1 MTARTGRSG
10 GMAGGRADVSGGPRP
25 WQDAWSDALYGEHGF
40 YRRPEGPAGHFRTA
54 AHAAPREV
62 AVAVARLAAEA
73 GCTAVVDVGAGR
85 GELLRALHAL
95 GTGSG
100 HVSGGATGVTELHG
114 VEVAARPPDL
124 PAEVRWSHRVPRVRN
139 ALVVAWELLD
149 VVPCPVLEVD
159 DEGVPREVLVEP
171 ATGREHLGPRASAA
185 DVAWCA
191 SWWPLGGLEPGDR
204 VEVGRARDTTWASL
218 VAAAA
223 IAGGGLLLA
232 VDYAHEAGA
241 RPPLGSLTGFR
252 AGRAVPPRPDGSGD
266 VTAHVALDAVAA
278 AGAAAGATTTLVTR
292 QDAALQA
299 LGVTRR
305 ELLDPGSL
313 GGFGWLV
320 QGVDRELPESLSS
333 LMPVRAQGWTP
344 GSAS

>member
-1 MTARTGRSG
+1 VTPRTGT
-10 GMAGGRADVSGGPRP
+10 AGGRAGVSGGPRP
-25 WQDAWSDALYGEHGF
+25 WQDAWSDALYGEQGF

-54 AHAAPREV
+54 AHAAPREL
-62 AVAVARLAAEA
+62 AAAVARLAAEA
-73 GCTAVVDVGAGR
+73 GCTTVVDVGAGR
-85 GELLRALHAL
+85 GELLCALHAL
-95 GTGSG
+95 GRGSG
-100 HVSGGATGVTELHG
+100 GPAGITELHA
-114 VEVAARPPDL
+114 VEVAARPPEL
-124 PAEVRWSHRVPRVRN
+124 PADVRWSDRVPRVRD

-159 DEGVPREVLVEP
+159 DEGAPRVVLVEP
-171 ATGREHLGPRASAA
+171 ATGREQLGPRASAA
-185 DVAWCA
+185 DLAWCA
-191 SWWPLGGLEPGDR
+191 SWWPPGGLEPGDR
-204 VEVGRARDTTWASL
+204 VEVGRPRDTMWASL
-218 VAAAA
+218 VAGAA

-232 VDYAHEAGA
+232 VDYAHAADA

-278 AGAAAGATTTLVTR
+278 AGEAAGATTTLLTR

-320 QGVDRELPESLSS
+320 QGVERALPASLSS

-344 GSAS
+344 A